1 MNTNEIEAKLEKDN
15 QTIKN
20 QIENLQN
27 TIKKLKQDMFNNNND
42 SKINLHKLK

>member
-27 TIKKLKQDMFNNNND
+27 TIKKLN
-42 SKINLHKLK
+42 KICLITTMIQK